1 MWGCGGVGVYLL
13 LRHSRTPLLP
23 FPFTLS
29 PFTFPPDKNVFN
41 FNKKDVFLTKAQ
53 LPYLVLLF
61 APIYLYGVDVSSLFK
76 VTNNKP
82 TILPITAQ
90 ATVGDKAIKLE
101 VAKTAITHQTGLTH
115 RPDIP
120 SDRGM
125 LYQTTTQQPLTFSG
139 KGMEF
144 ATDLIFINKNRV
156 VGLYANV
163 TPCTDK
169 CTNYSL
175 PQKYDAVMEV
185 KAGIVEKLG
194 IKNDT
199 EIDLTYAGQN

>member
-1 MWGCGGVGVYLL
+1 M
-13 LRHSRTPLLP
+13 
-23 FPFTLS
+23 
-29 PFTFPPDKNVFN
+29 FN

-90 ATVGDKAIKLE
+90 ATIGDKAIKLE
-101 VAKTAITHQTGLTH
+101 VAKNQLSQQTGLTH
-115 RPDIP
+115 RPDLP

-125 LYQTTTQQPLTFSG
+125 LYQTTIRQPLTFSG

-163 TPCTDK
+163 TPCTDR
-169 CTNYSL
+169 CINYAL
-175 PQKYDAVMEV
+175 QQKYDAVMEV

-199 EIDLTYAGQN
+199 AIDLTYAGQN